1 MFLGKSQGFTPRNPR
16 KDHRAGGPG
25 PGPRRSAGVP
35 CYGRAW
41 EGQPL
46 GQSEWMI
53 FMYVD
58 VYVFIYLF
66 VYLLK
71 KNVYLYMLLYV
82 CLFICLCIYLCVY
95 ISLCLHWFIYLR
107 LWYTENYLYIR
118 WVTPWYEILLIHGAY
133 HNYHH

>member
-1 MFLGKSQGFTPRNPR
+1 MFLGKSHGFTPRNPR

-71 KNVYLYMLLYV
+71 KK
-82 CLFICLCIYLCVY
+82 CLFIYAFICL
-95 ISLCLHWFIYLR
+95 FIYLFM
-107 LWYTENYLYIR
+107 YLFMCLYFFMSSL
-118 WVTPWYEILLIHGAY
+118 VYLPTSMVY
-133 HNYHH
+133 